1 MVFIASFFD
10 PLEPEKISSLTTRT
24 EDIDLIRVVDSIESM
39 QKRYKKLLDRVT
51 KDQEAVF
58 EFSNVYFPKLR
69 AQIVRRNKA

>member
-10 PLEPEKISSLTTRT
+10 LLEPGKISSLTTRT

-51 KDQEAVF
+51 KDQEAVC
-58 EFSNVYFPKLR
+58 EFSSVYFPKLR

>member
-1 MVFIASFFD
+1 MVFVASFVDLF
-10 PLEPEKISSLTTRT
+10 EPGKISSLKTRT
-24 EDIDLIRVVDSIESM
+24 EDIDLIRVVESIESM

-58 EFSNVYFPKLR
+58 EFSSVYFPKRR

>member
-1 MVFIASFFD
+1 MVFVASFVDLF
-10 PLEPEKISSLTTRT
+10 EPGKISSLTTRT

-58 EFSNVYFPKLR
+58 EFSSVYFPKRR